1 MDNND
6 LIIDEPTQ
14 IDFVG
19 RTYNGELLAIY
30 PSNNTLV
37 MGIISKV
44 DGNNVTFKSRA
55 RRKLENVILISQ

>member
-6 LIIDEPTQ
+6 LIIDEPTP

-19 RTYNGELLAIY
+19 RTYNVELLAIH